1 MYISWTEIFVV
12 IGGLGLL
19 LFGMKM
25 MSNGLEIVAG
35 DRLQLFLRRAAGN
48 RFTAI
53 IVGIIA
59 TIAINSSTA
68 VTIITVGFVNSG
80 LMDLTQAIGVIM
92 GANIGTTFSA
102 QLIAF
107 RISTI
112 APLFIF
118 VGIVMYLFF
127 KKRSIKNVG
136 YVILGFGI
144 LFFSITVMGDPLREF
159 SRQPAFQQMLVTFE
173 NPLYALLAGF
183 IFTAIIQSSSAT
195 MGILVTMH
203 LSGVP
208 MLFRTSAFI
217 ILGTNI
223 GTTITTLFAS
233 IPASRDSKRAAWFQ
247 LIYNI
252 FGSVVVGILLILVPG
267 ILDWFQYIWTDPA
280 RQVAMFHTLYN
291 VAILLLFVPFV
302 SLMKT
307 ITEKIIPVRQDEV
320 ANVMYERKLLYL
332 DTKKMRKPTL
342 AVMDAH
348 REIVRMG
355 KIANENLEL
364 AIESLFERD
373 EDKVAE
379 VLEREKTINY
389 LNHNIASELVEI
401 NNMALSTSDA
411 ERLGEMFRVLSDI
424 ERIGDHAEN
433 IAEYTIAIKD
443 DNLSFSGKA
452 VAELELLC
460 NYTKKAVSLALTTF
474 ETRDESHLAEIE
486 TLEDKVDELS
496 VRFAGNHIDRL
507 KTESCQPKS
516 GVIFT
521 DMITDLERSAD
532 HAKNIAFSI
541 LPESKRKVHRK
552 IHRGV

>member
-1 MYISWTEIFVV
+1 MTFAWSDIFVV

-118 VGIVMYLFF
+118 IGIVMYLFF
-127 KKRSIKNVG
+127 KKRSVKNVG

-159 SRQPAFQQMLVTFE
+159 SRQPAFQQMLITFE

-208 MLFRTSAFI
+208 LLFRTSAFI
-217 ILGTNI
+217 VLGTNI

-252 FGSVVVGILLILVPG
+252 FGSIVVGILLLIFPG
-267 ILDWFQYIWTDPA
+267 ILHWFTDVWTDPA

-291 VAILLLFVPFV
+291 VAILILFVPFV
-302 SLMKT
+302 PFMKT
-307 ITEKIIPVRQDEV
+307 ITEKIIPVKQEELV
-320 ANVMYERKLLYL
+320 NAKYERKLLYL

-355 KIANENLEL
+355 KIAYENLEL
-364 AIESLFERD
+364 AIEAFVERD
-373 EDKVAE
+373 EEKVKE
-379 VLEREKTINY
+379 VLEREKTVNY

-411 ERLGEMFRVLSDI
+411 EKIGEMFRVLSDI
-424 ERIGDHAEN
+424 ERISDHAEN
-433 IAEYTIAIKD
+433 IAEYTIAAKD
-443 DNLSFSGKA
+443 GNLNFSGKA

-460 NYTKKAVSLALTTF
+460 NYTKKAVFEAIYTF
-474 ETRDESHLAEIE
+474 ETRDESKLAEIE
-486 TLEDKVDELS
+486 ALEDKVDELS
-496 VRFAGNHIDRL
+496 VKFAENHISRL

-521 DMITDLERSAD
+521 DMITDLERSSD
-532 HAKNIAFSI
+532 HAKNIAFSV
-541 LPESKRKVHRK
+541 LPESKRKIHRK
-552 IHRGV
+552 LHRGV

>member
-118 VGIVMYLFF
+118 IGIVMHLFF
-127 KKRSIKNVG
+127 KKRSVKNVG

-144 LFFSITVMGDPLREF
+144 LFFSITVMGDPLRAF
-159 SRQPAFQQMLVTFE
+159 SHQPAFQQMLVTFE
-173 NPLYALLAGF
+173 NPVFALLAGF

-208 MLFRTSAFI
+208 MLFKTSAFI

-252 FGSVVVGILLILVPG
+252 FGSVVVGTLLIIVPG
-267 ILDWFQYIWTDPA
+267 ILDWFQTFWTDPA

-291 VAILLLFVPFV
+291 VVILLLFIPFV
-302 SLMKT
+302 QWMKI
-307 ITEKIIPVRQDEV
+307 ITEKIIPIKQEEV
-320 ANVMYERKLLYL
+320 ANTIYERKLLYL

-355 KIANENLEL
+355 KIANENLEMSID
-364 AIESLFERD
+364 AFFNKD
-373 EDKVAE
+373 EEMVKE
-379 VLEREKTINY
+379 ILEREKTVNY

-411 ERLGEMFRVLSDI
+411 ERIGEMFRVLSDF
-424 ERIGDHAEN
+424 ERISDHAEN
-433 IAEYTIAIKD
+433 IAEYTLVAKD
-443 DNLSFSGKA
+443 GNLNFSGPA
-452 VAELELLC
+452 VAEMELLC
-460 NYTKKAVSLALTTF
+460 SYTKDIVTKALTAFATQN
-474 ETRDESHLAEIE
+474 ETNLAEIE
-486 TLEDKVDELS
+486 ALEDKIDELS
-496 VRFAGNHIDRL
+496 VTFAENHISRL

-521 DMITDLERSAD
+521 DMITDLERSSD

-541 LPESKRKVHRK
+541 IPESRRRIHRQ

>member
-35 DRLQLFLRRAAGN
+35 DRLQTFLRHAAGN

-53 IVGIIA
+53 IVGILA

-118 VGIVMYLFF
+118 IGIVMYLFF
-127 KKRSIKNVG
+127 KKRSVKNVG

-144 LFFSITVMGDPLREF
+144 LFFSITVMGDPLRAF
-159 SRQPAFQQMLVTFE
+159 SQQPGFQQMLITFE

-267 ILDWFQYIWTDPA
+267 ILDWFQSIWTDPA

-291 VAILLLFVPFV
+291 VVILVLFVPFV
-302 SLMKT
+302 PLMKT

-364 AIESLFERD
+364 SIESLFERD
-373 EDKVAE
+373 EDKVKE

-411 ERLGEMFRVLSDI
+411 ERLGEMFRVLSDF

-433 IAEYTIAIKD
+433 IAEYTIALKD
-443 DNLSFSGKA
+443 GNLNFSGKA

-460 NYTKKAVSLALTTF
+460 TYTKKAVSKALTTF
-474 ETRDESHLAEIE
+474 ETRDESQLAEIE
-486 TLEDKVDELS
+486 ALEDKVDELS
-496 VRFAGNHIDRL
+496 IKFAGNHIERL

-541 LPESKRKVHRK
+541 LPESKRKIHRK

>member
-25 MSNGLEIVAG
+25 MSSGLEIVAG

-118 VGIVMYLFF
+118 IGIVMHLFF

-144 LFFSITVMGDPLREF
+144 LFFSITVMGDPLRAF
-159 SRQPAFQQMLVTFE
+159 SQQPGFQQMLVTFE
-173 NPLYALLAGF
+173 NPFFALLAGF

-252 FGSVVVGILLILVPG
+252 FGSVVVGALLLVVPS
-267 ILDWFQYIWTDPA
+267 ILDWFQTIWTDPA

-291 VAILLLFVPFV
+291 VVILLLFVPFV
-302 SLMKT
+302 SWMKV
-307 ITEKIIPVRQDEV
+307 ITEKIIPVRQEEV
-320 ANVMYERKLLYL
+320 ANAMYERKLLYL

-355 KIANENLEL
+355 QIANENLVL
-364 AIESLFERD
+364 AIEAFFERD
-373 EDKVAE
+373 EDRVKE
-379 VLEREKTINY
+379 VLEREKTVNY

-411 ERLGEMFRVLSDI
+411 ERLGEMFRVLSDF
-424 ERIGDHAEN
+424 ERISDHAEN
-433 IAEYTIAIKD
+433 IAEYTLAAKD
-443 DNLSFSGKA
+443 DNLNFSGPA
-452 VAELELLC
+452 VAEMELLC
-460 NYTKKAVSLALTTF
+460 SYTKDIVAKALNTF
-474 ETRDESHLAEIE
+474 ATRNESQLPEIE
-486 TLEDKVDELS
+486 ALEDKVDELS
-496 VRFAGNHIDRL
+496 ATFAGNHISRL

-541 LPESKRKVHRK
+541 IPESIRRVHRK

>member
-25 MSNGLEIVAG
+25 MSSGLEIVAG
-35 DRLQLFLRRAAGN
+35 DRLQIFLRRAAGN

-53 IVGIIA
+53 IVGILA

-118 VGIVMYLFF
+118 VGIVMHLFF
-127 KKRSIKNVG
+127 KKRSVKNVG

-173 NPLYALLAGF
+173 NPLFALLAGF
-183 IFTAIIQSSSAT
+183 VFTAIIQSSSAT

-208 MLFRTSAFI
+208 MLFKTSAFI

-223 GTTITTLFAS
+223 GTTVTTLFAS

-247 LIYNI
+247 VIYNI
-252 FGSVVVGILLILVPG
+252 FGSVIVGVLIILVPG
-267 ILDWFQYIWTDPA
+267 ILIWFQTVWTDPA

-291 VAILLLFVPFV
+291 VVILLMFVPFV
-302 SLMKT
+302 PLMKT
-307 ITEKIIPVRQDEV
+307 ITEKIIPVKQEEIAHTV
-320 ANVMYERKLLYL
+320 YERKLLYL
-332 DTKKMRKPTL
+332 NTQKMRKPSL
-342 AVMDAH
+342 AVIDAH

-355 KIANENLEL
+355 KIASENLEM
-364 AIESLFERD
+364 AIEAFFERD
-373 EDKVAE
+373 EDKVNE
-379 VLEREKTINY
+379 VLEREKTVNY
-389 LNHNIASELVEI
+389 LNHNIAAELVEI
-401 NNMALSTSDA
+401 NNRALSTSDA
-411 ERLGEMFRVLSDI
+411 EKLGEMFRVLTDI
-424 ERIGDHAEN
+424 ERISDHAEN
-433 IAEYTIAIKD
+433 IAEYTIAAKD
-443 DNLSFSGKA
+443 GHLDFSGPADKEIRMLCDYTIEIVQKA
-452 VAELELLC
+452 L
-460 NYTKKAVSLALTTF
+460 STF
-474 ETRDESHLAEIE
+474 THRNESNLKEIE
-486 TLEDKVDELS
+486 ALEEKVDELS
-496 VRFAGNHIDRL
+496 LTFAANHISRL
-507 KTESCQPKS
+507 KIESCQPKS

-541 LPESKRKVHRK
+541 VPESRRRLHRK